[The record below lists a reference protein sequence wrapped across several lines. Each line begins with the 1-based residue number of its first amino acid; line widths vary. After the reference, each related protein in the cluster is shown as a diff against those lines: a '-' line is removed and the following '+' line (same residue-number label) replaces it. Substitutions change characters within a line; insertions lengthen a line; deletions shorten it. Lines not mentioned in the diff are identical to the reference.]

1 MSTCQSWTTFLL
13 KVGDRDAE
21 AWMMGQD
28 EQTNAVTISR
38 PLGVNCFTVSLTCI
52 ILSLWLVIT
61 LYLGLPTQMENPGE
75 TIVFTTERHFN
86 ARVYDQLELILG
98 EPKELPTRD
107 MLSNSDESPRFKFS
121 PVAYFRPGAKPGTA
135 LKRSSRSVLKRI

>member
-38 PLGVNCFTVSLTCI
+38 PLGVNCFTVSL
-52 ILSLWLVIT
+52 
-61 LYLGLPTQMENPGE
+61 TQMENPGE